1 MTRRMKRGYKQNRMR
16 NIWKSIKQFYKIA
29 ADYNEFTEL
38 CCGFYYDTASADVDM
53 PEFMRIVKAVGAC
66 R

>member
-1 MTRRMKRGYKQNRMR
+1 MGRHMKRGYKQNRMR
-16 NIWKSIKQFYKIA
+16 FIWKSIKRFYEIA
-29 ADYNEFTEL
+29 DDYNEFTDL

-53 PEFMRIVKAVGAC
+53 PKFLNIVKAVGAC

>member
-16 NIWKSIKQFYKIA
+16 HIWKSVKSFYEIA
-29 ADYNEFTEL
+29 KDYSVFTEL
-38 CCGFYYDTASADVDM
+38 CCSFFYDTASADVDM
-53 PEFMRIVKAVGAC
+53 PEYLNIIKAVGAC